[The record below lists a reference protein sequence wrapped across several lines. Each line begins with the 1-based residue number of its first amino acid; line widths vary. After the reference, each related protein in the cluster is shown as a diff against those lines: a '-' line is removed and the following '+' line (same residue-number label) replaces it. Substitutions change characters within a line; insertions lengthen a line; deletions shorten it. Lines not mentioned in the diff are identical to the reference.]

1 MGISRLIPVLW
12 LFSLMLTASLC
23 EEVSTEEEVAADEV
37 EESTEFVIELGE
49 DDFDST
55 IESHPLILVEFYAP
69 W

>member
-1 MGISRLIPVLW
+1 MGISRLIPALW